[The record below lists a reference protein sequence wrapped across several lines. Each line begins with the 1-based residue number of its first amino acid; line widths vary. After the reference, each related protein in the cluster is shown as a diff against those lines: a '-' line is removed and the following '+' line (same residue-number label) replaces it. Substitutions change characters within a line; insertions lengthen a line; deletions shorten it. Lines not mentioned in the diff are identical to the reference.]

1 MIRHRDNDWNDVRT
15 MQELVRQD
23 FKRRML
29 ELDPLMTDREIEELM
44 REALKEPMQS

>member
-15 MQELVRQD
+15 MQQLVRDD

-29 ELDPLMTDREIEELM
+29 EHDPLLTDREIEVMM
-44 REALKEPMQS
+44 REALKEPRQS